1 MHTRTVKSTATYPH
15 GHDASV
21 IRLRCLSEHRQAA
34 MKLEVV
40 GGFILFMVAA
50 LWIWPLVS
58 WLSVGSKAE
67 VFRVPP
73 LGHLS
78 FAVAFAIFDG
88 FRAGSQVRGRS

>member
-1 MHTRTVKSTATYPH
+1 MLVLS
-15 GHDASV
+15 GSV
-21 IRLRCLSEHRQAA
+21 AFPNTA

-88 FRAGSQVRGRS
+88 FRAGSQVFWSILSSYAASTFASS